1 MKGLVQVREI
11 HSPSLDANPLGD
23 PARRQ
28 TPVYLPPGYAAGG
41 TERFPTVYF
50 LHGYSGSGLGWLN
63 VSAFSRTVP
72 ERLDALIE
80 AGAVPPFI
88 GVFVD
93 GWTRVGGAQWENS
106 EAIGRYRDYVV
117 RDVVGWAD
125 RELRTVPKAAA
136 RAVVGKSSG
145 GYGSLVMARSH
156 PDVFAHLGCHSGD
169 AYFEYCYLP
178 DFPKAAAALTRAGG
192 VEPWYREFVKRAQ
205 ETKMAGDDHATISAL
220 AMSAAYSPR
229 KGEPM
234 NIELPFELE
243 TARLRPEVWSRWLV
257 HDPVRFVPKHIDAFK
272 RLKSVFIDCGAR
284 DEFNLRWGA
293 RMIAKEMKDEGMEI
307 VHEEFEDGH
316 MGINYRY
323 DRSIAYLAPRLARE

>member
-1 MKGLVQVREI
+1 MKGSVQVREI
-11 HSPSLDANPLGD
+11 HSPSLEGNALGD
-23 PARRQ
+23 PSRRA
-28 TPVYLPPGYAAGG
+28 TPVYLPPGYAEG
-41 TERFPTVYF
+41 TVRYPVVYF
-50 LHGYSGSGLGWLN
+50 LHGFTGSGPSWVN

-72 ERLDALIE
+72 ERVDALIE
-80 AGAVPPFI
+80 AGTVPAFI

-93 GWTRVGGAQWENS
+93 GWTRLGGAQWENS
-106 EAIGRYRDYVV
+106 EATGRYRDYLV

-145 GYGSLVMARSH
+145 GYGALLMARSH
-156 PDVFAHLGCHSGD
+156 PDVFGHVACHSGD

-178 DFPKAAAALTRAGG
+178 DFPKAAGAITKAGG
-192 VEPWYREFVKRAQ
+192 LEAWLRDFTQRGL
-205 ETKMAGDDHATISAL
+205 ETKLNGEDHSAINMV

-229 KGEPM
+229 KGEPL
-234 NIELPFELE
+234 NLELPFELE
-243 TARLRPEVWSRWLV
+243 TGRVRPEVWSRWLTR
-257 HDPVRFVPKHIDAFK
+257 DPVRFIPKHIDSVK
-272 RLKSVFIDCGAR
+272 KLKSFFIDCGTR

-293 RMIAKEMKDEGMEI
+293 RMIAKELKDEGMEC

-323 DRSIAYLAPRLARE
+323 DRSVAYLVPRLARE